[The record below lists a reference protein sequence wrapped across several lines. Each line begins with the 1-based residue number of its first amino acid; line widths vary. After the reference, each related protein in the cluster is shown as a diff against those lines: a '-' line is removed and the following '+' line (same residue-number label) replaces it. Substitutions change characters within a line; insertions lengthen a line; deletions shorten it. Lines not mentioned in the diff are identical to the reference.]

1 MITETPY
8 GLARPTMDD
17 ARAAIHRVHAGDGP
31 QVWSRLLKATGLTG
45 DEGDG
50 LERMLAAMH
59 DADPTSRLCA
69 LALRIRITSHTQLAA
84 AARVI
89 PPSSPLSPSSSGEML

>member
-1 MITETPY
+1 VITETPY

-17 ARAAIHRVHAGDGP
+17 ARASISRVHAGDGP
-31 QVWSRLLKATGLTG
+31 QVWKQLLKAAGLTG
-45 DEGDG
+45 DETDG

-69 LALRIRITSHTQLAA
+69 LALRIRITSHTQLTA
-84 AARVI
+84 AARLM
-89 PPSSPLSPSSSGEML
+89 PPASTHSSPRETL